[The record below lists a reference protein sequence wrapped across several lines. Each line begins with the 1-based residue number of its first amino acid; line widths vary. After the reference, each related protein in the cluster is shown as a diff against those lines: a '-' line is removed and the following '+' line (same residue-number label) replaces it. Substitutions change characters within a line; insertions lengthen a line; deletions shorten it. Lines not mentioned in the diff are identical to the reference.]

1 MYTSTL
7 FFYQCLFCHWRRM
20 FQMNESFDSIFQAKN
35 RFDDEFC
42 IDDDFDEMS
51 FLLSIKCLNRIIIYI
66 YHQLFC
72 SLINLLLKDFC
83 ILINQS
89 RNLQLQK
96 KRRVINLFQSIS
108 KLSRLIIV
116 HEITVSTIDCC
127 DWNWW

>member
-7 FFYQCLFCHWRRM
+7 FFYRCLFCHERRM
-20 FQMNESFDSIFQAKN
+20 FQVNESFNSIFQAKN
-35 RFDDEFC
+35 RFDDEFRV
-42 IDDDFDEMS
+42 DDDFDEMS
-51 FLLSIKCLNRIIIYI
+51 FLLSIECLNRIIIYI
-66 YHQLFC
+66 HHQLFC
-72 SLINLLLKDFC
+72 SLVNLLLKDLY

-89 RNLQLQK
+89 WNLQSQK

-116 HEITVSTIDCC
+116 HEIVVSMIDCC

>member
-7 FFYQCLFCHWRRM
+7 FFYWCLFCHWRKM
-20 FQMNESFDSIFQAKN
+20 FWMNKNFDLIFQAKN
-35 RFDDEFC
+35 KFDDEFRV
-42 IDDDFDEMS
+42 DDDFDEMS
-51 FLLSIKCLNRIIIYI
+51 FLLSIKCLNRIIVYI
-66 YHQLFC
+66 HHQLFR
-72 SLINLLLKDFC
+72 SLVNLLLKDLR

-116 HEITVSTIDCC
+116 HEIAVSMIDCC
-127 DWNWW
+127 DRNWW